1 MRTLVVED
9 DFVSRRL
16 VQTIMS
22 PYGACDVA
30 VDGDEAVEAFSIAL
44 EEQTPYDLVCLDI
57 MMPGM
62 NGHEV
67 LKRFRDMEKR
77 RDLRDSQKTKVIMVT
92 AMGDYKNVMNAFQTK
107 CDAYLVKP
115 IDRKKLQD
123 LVASLEVGQEEQ
135 V

>member
-9 DFVSRRL
+9 DFISRRL
-16 VQTIMS
+16 VQAILS
-22 PYGACDVA
+22 PYGTCDVA
-30 VDGDEAVEAFSIAL
+30 VDGDEATEAFSIAL
-44 EEQTPYDLVCLDI
+44 DEKTPYDLVCLDI

-67 LKRFRDMEKR
+67 LKKFRDMEKT
-77 RDLRDSQKTKVIMVT
+77 RDICDDHKTKVIMVT
-92 AMGDYKNVMNAFQTK
+92 ALGDYENVMNAFQTK

-115 IDRKKLQD
+115 IDRRKLQD
-123 LVASLEVGQEEQ
+123 LIVSLEVSHEGQ